1 MDILLKDISV
11 QDTDDNSDMLIKAKH
26 TEINYLYV
34 RYSTP
39 DTPNEIAVWRIN
51 KENLNDG
58 LFMPKRF
65 SIVYLV
71 ALYDNDDGVIVRNSG
86 IYRLLYSNG
95 EELLKGLRNNDIIP
109 VKLADGVT
117 LVSHDLIQDI
127 SQSTVTRYL
136 RTPVDLSSAYAAI
149 KLPRT
154 IEEVKGLQQRNI
166 QLRDPLLAHNCF
178 QLSAGEP
185 VKDEHTQEGEDD
197 IPDFDVTINN
207 REGSVFRTLQER
219 TIQPRRTITNIPLYR
234 ITDDY
239 NWYT

>member
-1 MDILLKDISV
+1 MDILLKDISI
-11 QDTDDNSDMLIKAKH
+11 QDTDNNRDMLIKAKH

-39 DTPNEIAVWRIN
+39 DSHNETATWHID

-71 ALYDNDDGVIVRNSG
+71 ALYDNDDGVIARSSG
-86 IYRLLYSNG
+86 IYRLVYSNG
-95 EELLKGLRNNDIIP
+95 EELLIGLRNNDIIP

-117 LVSHDLIQDI
+117 LVSHDLMQDI

-136 RTPVDLSSAYAAI
+136 LTPVDLSSTYAAV

-178 QLSAGEP
+178 QLNVKEP
-185 VKDEHTQEGEDD
+185 VEDEHTQEGEDD
-197 IPDFDVTINN
+197 IPDFDVTISN
-207 REGSVFRTLQER
+207 REGITLQER
-219 TIQPRRTITNIPLYR
+219 MVQPRVAITNRPLYR
-234 ITDDY
+234 ITD
-239 NWYT
+239 NVTWHM